1 MTTPFPLRELLF
13 APTTSLEVK
22 REIPGVLVRLGTPE
36 AQRALMESLLHH
48 DPTLRRR
55 VIASLVRVRRRH
67 PELHLE
73 AEVLETVLGAEITGH
88 YRSHQVLD
96 RLGRELHGDDSAL
109 TALRHSLEEERDRI
123 FGLLALLGGGDDLH
137 RAHRGLRAEDAR
149 TRANALELL
158 DNILKPSLRRLV
170 VPLVDPQ
177 VSVAERAQ
185 LAVRLLGMPLESR
198 EEAVA
203 VLAAC
208 GDAWLRSCAARI
220 IASLDLR
227 GFEPDLARWTEDEDP
242 LLREAARA
250 ARRHILEGASAR
262 DAGAEA
268 ESLSE
273 GAGRLG
279 VG

>member
-1 MTTPFPLRELLF
+1 
-13 APTTSLEVK
+13 
-22 REIPGVLVRLGTPE
+22 
-36 AQRALMESLLHH
+36 MESLLHH

-73 AEVLETVLGAEITGH
+73 AELLETVLAAEITGH

-96 RLGRELHGDDSAL
+96 RLERELQGDDSAL
-109 TALRHSLEEERDRI
+109 AALRHSLEEERDRI

-137 RAHRGLRAEDAR
+137 RAHRGLRSEEAR

-158 DNILKPSLRRLV
+158 DNILKPALRRLV

-177 VSVAERAQ
+177 VSVAERAE
-185 LAVRLLGMPLESR
+185 LSVRLLGMPLESR

-220 IASLDLR
+220 IASLDLH
-227 GFEPDLARWTEDEDP
+227 GFETDLARWTEDEDP
-242 LLREAARA
+242 LLREAARS
-250 ARRHILEGASAR
+250 ARRQLHEGAPAR